1 MSMDKSPEI
10 EIRRSSRKT
19 ISLQITRDMRLIVR
33 APNRMSKG
41 DVQKFIQSHASWIE
55 KHMARI
61 AAQNNQAAENVGD
74 SKLSDTEISV
84 LKEQARNILPAKA
97 EHFAPLIGAA
107 YNRISIR
114 CQSTR
119 WGSCSAKGNLN
130 FNCLLMLTP
139 EEVQDYVV
147 VHELCHLKELNHSP
161 RFWAEVEK
169 VLPDYR
175 ERRQW
180 LKQNGS
186 AVMARAGK

>member
-1 MSMDKSPEI
+1 MDRSPEI

-19 ISLQITRDMRLIVR
+19 VSLQITRDLRLIVR
-33 APNRMSKG
+33 APNRMSKE
-41 DVQKFIQSHASWIE
+41 DIQKFILSHASWIE
-55 KHMARI
+55 KHMSRI
-61 AAQNNQAAENVGD
+61 EAQNARAAENGGN
-74 SKLSDTEISV
+74 SKLSDTEISQ
-84 LKEQARNILPAKA
+84 LKEQARNVLPAKA
-97 EHFAPLIGAA
+97 QHFAPLIGVT

-175 ERRQW
+175 GRRQW

-186 AVMARAGK
+186 VIMSRAGK

>member
-1 MSMDKSPEI
+1 MDNSHEI

-19 ISLQITRDMRLIVR
+19 ISLQITRDLRLIVR

-41 DVQKFIQSHASWIE
+41 DVEKFIQSHASWIE
-55 KHMARI
+55 KHMSRME
-61 AAQNNQAAENVGD
+61 AQNARAAENGGD
-74 SKLSDTEISV
+74 SKLSDAEIAL
-84 LKEQARNILPAKA
+84 LKEQARNVLPAKA
-97 EHFAPLIGAA
+97 EKIAPLIGVSF
-107 YNRISIR
+107 NRVSIR

-119 WGSCSAKGNLN
+119 WGSCSSKSNLN

-147 VHELCHLKELNHSP
+147 VHELCHIKELNHSP

-169 VLPDYR
+169 ILPDYR

-186 AVMARAGK
+186 AIMARAGK